1 MTEDYT
7 APTVDD
13 DAALWVKGANNE
25 KTGDVPT
32 MWIGRTREESLKSC
46 EGCPLLEGGCY
57 AQFGRPAMAHS
68 GMTRAHKRGKDY
80 SLETALANSR
90 RAAKMARLGGIG
102 DPGAL
107 RNVKA
112 VIRKI
117 RDFGLDAVGYT
128 HHWRGRPD
136 LAGELMASCE
146 TLEGA
151 DQAIDS
157 GYRAAVVLESDF
169 LAKNKGRK
177 FTTPKGRNG
186 IVCPAIVSNNKV
198 TCNDCRLCD
207 GSKPG
212 PVIGFPDHGPK
223 SRRKTK

>member
-1 MTEDYT
+1 MTEDYN

-13 DAALWVKGANNE
+13 DAALWIKGSTNS

-32 MWIGRTREESLKSC
+32 MYIGRTRDESRESC
-46 EGCPLLEGGCY
+46 KGCPLLEDGSCY
-57 AQFGRPAMAHS
+57 AQFGTPAIAHS
-68 GMTRAHKRGKDY
+68 GMTKAHERGKDY
-80 SLETALANSR
+80 SLKTALDGSR
-90 RAAKMARLGGIG
+90 RAAKMARLGALG

-128 HHWRGRPD
+128 HHWRGRPE

-151 DQAIDS
+151 DQAIDN
-157 GYRAAVVLESDF
+157 GYRAAVVLEADF
-169 LAKNKGRK
+169 KGRK

-186 IVCPAIVSNNKV
+186 IVCPAILSDKV